1 MKLKVIGKNENG
13 DVIVEGL
20 INKREATFLLNYSV
34 NDLLSAGV
42 QFYLDESYDP
52 ALDDEDAADQPLR
65 IKTPDWGNLN

>member
-13 DVIVEGL
+13 DVIIEGL

-42 QFYLDESYDP
+42 QFYLDEPYDP
-52 ALDDEDAADQPLR
+52 ALDDEDAEQQPLR
-65 IKTPDWGNLN
+65 IKTPDLGSMN

>member
-1 MKLKVIGKNENG
+1 MKLKVTGKDENG
-13 DVIVEGL
+13 NIILEGL
-20 INKREATFLLNYSV
+20 VNKREATFLLNYAC

-42 QFYLDESYDP
+42 QFYLSEPYDP

>member
-42 QFYLDESYDP
+42 QFYLDEPYDP
-52 ALDDEDAADQPLR
+52 ALDDEDANDQPLR

>member
-13 DVIVEGL
+13 DVIIEGL

-42 QFYLDESYDP
+42 QFYLDEPYDP
-52 ALDDEDAADQPLR
+52 LLDDEDAEKQPLR
-65 IKTPDWGNLN
+65 IKTPDWGNMN

>member
-42 QFYLDESYDP
+42 QFYLDEPYDP
-52 ALDDEDAADQPLR
+52 ALDDKDAADQPLR
-65 IKTPDWGNLN
+65 IKHQIGVT